1 MIETTPE
8 MKELAKSAA
17 TAYITG
23 LRLSD
28 MKESVDSFLDA
39 YNYAIKKIW
48 LREHK
53 NAAMKDL
60 FGEPI
65 DPEDKN

>member
-17 TAYITG
+17 TSYIIG
-23 LRLSD
+23 LRLAD

-60 FGEPI
+60 VSNSFEEI
-65 DPEDKN
+65 DDN

>member
-1 MIETTPE
+1 MIETTLE

-17 TAYITG
+17 TAYVTG

-60 FGEPI
+60 FSGPVE
-65 DPEDKN
+65 EKNN

>member
-1 MIETTPE
+1 MVDITPE
-8 MKELAKSAA
+8 MKELAKAAA

-23 LRLSD
+23 QKIND
-28 MKESVDSFLDA
+28 MEDSIDNFLDA
-39 YNYAIKKIW
+39 YDQAIKKIW

-60 FGEPI
+60 I
-65 DPEDKN
+65 SSNDKN

>member
-17 TAYITG
+17 AAYITG
-23 LRLSD
+23 LRLND

-60 FGEPI
+60 VSDSYNE
-65 DPEDKN
+65 EEKN

>member
-8 MKELAKSAA
+8 MKDLAKAAA

-23 LRLSD
+23 LGIAD

-39 YNYAIKKIW
+39 YSYAKKKIW
-48 LREHK
+48 LMEHK

-60 FGEPI
+60 VSNSIENI
-65 DPEDKN
+65 EEK

>member
-23 LRLSD
+23 LRLND
-28 MKESVDSFLDA
+28 MKESIDSFLDA

-53 NAAMKDL
+53 NAALKDL
-60 FGEPI
+60 ASNPTEY
-65 DPEDKN
+65 EDKN

>member
-1 MIETTPE
+1 MVDITPE
-8 MKELAKSAA
+8 MKELAKAAA

-23 LRLSD
+23 QKINNMEDSI
-28 MKESVDSFLDA
+28 DSFLDA
-39 YNYAIKKIW
+39 YDQAIKKIW

-60 FGEPI
+60 I
-65 DPEDKN
+65 SNNDKN

>member
-8 MKELAKSAA
+8 MKELAKAAA
-17 TAYITG
+17 TAYVTG
-23 LRLSD
+23 LKINNMEDSI
-28 MKESVDSFLDA
+28 DSFLDA
-39 YNYAIKKIW
+39 YDYAIKKIW

-60 FGEPI
+60 I
-65 DPEDKN
+65 SNSDKN

>member
-1 MIETTPE
+1 MVETTLE
-8 MKELAKSAA
+8 MKELAKAAA
-17 TAYITG
+17 TAYVSG
-23 LRLSD
+23 LRLND
-28 MKESVDSFLDA
+28 MKESIDSFLDA

-60 FGEPI
+60 FSEQVSL
-65 DPEDKN
+65 EEKN